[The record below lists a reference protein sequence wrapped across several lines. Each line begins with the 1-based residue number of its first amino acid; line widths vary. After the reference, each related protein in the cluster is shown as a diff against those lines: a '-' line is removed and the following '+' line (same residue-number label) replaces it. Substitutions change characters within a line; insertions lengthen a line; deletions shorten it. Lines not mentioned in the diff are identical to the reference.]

1 MLKRVLFGMTLVVC
15 AVAFMNIS
23 YSALPDGRG
32 SAGTYATYRNRC
44 VPSGSYTLTMYNYT
58 GNTWPKSFKDFDG
71 QTRNLTKEEYAARVN
86 KILTDEVNAI
96 GFGRTF
102 NISTTVIDVAGA
114 NDIFNNSGYS
124 GVEVVTGIGGDA
136 YSYYNAG
143 NRFAFR
149 VGQLGHYNRAV
160 SSDGKTDGLQEYF
173 LHEFGHVL
181 SFGHKDNRGLT
192 GNIEYGNR
200 SLKFS
205 PVIYGIVHIGENVED
220 SVHGIDTL
228 YQTSNTSLYLKI
240 TGNISTAN
248 SSFYSDGW
256 AEAYLVDGGN
266 NKLLYQI
273 PIDSSGYFEFRA
285 RRLPP
290 PGVPFHLM
298 VCSSNVNEKQKY
310 PYVNVGGTIYKC
322 ITTHTADASNQPPNS
337 TYWAVETL
345 PVYGMGWTSGR
356 IYTAIGSGGNI
367 AWNKIVLP
375 VLGLGSNHNVS
386 NISISSN
393 PVYNRPNLRLL
404 QDASGVQFL
413 YPVL

>member
-1 MLKRVLFGMTLVVC
+1 MLKHILFGMMLVVYE
-15 AVAFMNIS
+15 VAFMNIS
-23 YSALPDGRG
+23 YSALPDGRD
-32 SAGTYATYRNRC
+32 SSGTYATYRNRC
-44 VPSGSYTLTMYNYT
+44 IPSGSYSLTMYNYT

-71 QTRNLTKEEYAARVN
+71 QTRNLTKEEYAARIN

-102 NISTTVIDVAGA
+102 SISTTVIDVAGA

-136 YSYYNAG
+136 YSYYNIG

-149 VGQLGHYNRAV
+149 VGQFGHYNRAV
-160 SSDGKTDGLQEYF
+160 SSDGKTPGLQEYF

-181 SFGHKDNRGLT
+181 SFAHRDP
-192 GNIEYGNR
+192 GNS
-200 SLKFS
+200 SLSYS
-205 PVIYGIVHIGENVED
+205 PIIYGIVHIGENVED
-220 SVHGIDTL
+220 SIHGIDTL

-248 SSFYSDGW
+248 SSFYSDGF
-256 AEAYLVDGGN
+256 AEAYLVDSGSS
-266 NKLLYQI
+266 KLWYQA
-273 PIDSSGYFEFRA
+273 PIDSSGYFEFRV

-310 PYVNVGGTIYKC
+310 PYVKVGSTLYKC
-322 ITTHTADASNQPPNS
+322 ITTHTADTSNQPPNS

-345 PVYGMGWTSGR
+345 SIHANGWTSGKT
-356 IYTAIGSGGNI
+356 YTDIGAGGNI
-367 AWNKIVLP
+367 AWNKIALP

-386 NISISSN
+386 NISISSD